1 MFIIFNYQ
9 EENNLF
15 LKFLCNLKEI
25 DRTLTFFAIK
35 FMSKCIIDANIQKSI
50 RVLAKD
56 EIILIKSYPQNWPK
70 HSFKEPMCVNG
81 CWEGPGNT
89 VLHTLV
95 RLTLCNACYL
105 IIENS
110 RKEIRSAYVV
120 EEKLAQRRQQAVC
133 CTPTG
138 QGAAVCCTS
147 IPGFATK
154 PSAPFESSLCK

>member
-1 MFIIFNYQ
+1 MA
-9 EENNLF
+9 
-15 LKFLCNLKEI
+15 
-25 DRTLTFFAIK
+25 FFAIK
-35 FMSKCIIDANIQKSI
+35 FMSQCIIDANIQKVI

-56 EIILIKSYPQNWPK
+56 EIILIKSYLQNWPK
-70 HSFKEPMCVNG
+70 HLFKEPMCVNG
-81 CWEGPGNT
+81 CWAGPDNT

-110 RKEIRSAYVV
+110 RKEIGSAYVV

-138 QGAAVCCTS
+138 QGAAVVARAALVLQQNPLRPLRVQVHDASETMQFLT
-147 IPGFATK
+147 GG
-154 PSAPFESSLCK
+154 